1 MFRKILI
8 ANRGEIAVRIIR
20 AARELGI
27 ATVAVYSTA
36 DKEALHTLLA
46 DEAICIGPAKSTDS
60 YLNMNA
66 ILSAAVL
73 TESEAIHPGF
83 GFLSENSKFSTM
95 CEEVG
100 IKFIGPSGAVMDM
113 MGGKINARAQ
123 MIAAGVPV
131 IPGSDGEVH
140 TADEALEIAERIG
153 YPVMLKASAG
163 GGGKGIRKVETAED
177 LVPAFESA
185 SSEAKAAFGNGAMYL
200 ERVIYPA
207 RHIEVQILADQAGH
221 VIHLGERDCSLQ
233 RNNQKVLEESPSVAI
248 GKTLRDQI
256 GSAAVRAAAS
266 VGYENAGTI
275 EFLLDEASG
284 EFYFMEMNTRVQ
296 VEHPVTEF
304 VSGVD
309 IVKEQIRIAAG
320 QELSVSQE
328 DIVLKGHAI
337 ECRINAENPAFNFAP
352 SPGKITNL
360 YLPSGGVGLRVDSAV
375 YPGYTIPPYYDSMIA
390 KIIVH
395 GENRFD
401 ALMKMQR
408 ALYELEIEGVQT
420 NSQFQLDLISDSR
433 VIAGDYDTS
442 FLMEDFLPEY
452 QEKLKAEE

>member
-27 ATVAVYSTA
+27 DTVAVYSTA

-46 DEAICIGPAKSTDS
+46 DEAVCIGPAKSTDS

-66 ILSAAVL
+66 VLSAAVL
-73 TESEAIHPGF
+73 TGAEAIHPGF
-83 GFLSENSKFSTM
+83 GFLSENSKFATM

-100 IKFIGPSGAVMDM
+100 IKFIGPSGAVMDL
-113 MGGKINARAQ
+113 MGDKINARAQ
-123 MIAAGVPV
+123 MIKAKVPV

-140 TADEALEIAERIG
+140 TSEEALEVAEKIG

-163 GGGKGIRKVETAED
+163 GGGKGIRKVEKAED
-177 LVPAFESA
+177 LVAAFESA
-185 SSEAKAAFGNGAMYL
+185 SSEAKAAFGNGAMYM

-207 RHIEVQILADQAGH
+207 RHIEVQILADQQGH
-221 VIHLGERDCSLQ
+221 VVHLGERDCSLQ

-248 GKTLRDQI
+248 GRTLRQQI
-256 GSAAVRAAAS
+256 GEAAVRAAQS

-275 EFLLDEASG
+275 EFLLDEAKG

-304 VSGVD
+304 VTGVD
-309 IVKEQIRIAAG
+309 IVKEQIKIADG
-320 QELSVSQE
+320 QELSFSQE
-328 DIVLKGHAI
+328 DVEIRGHAI

-352 SPGKITNL
+352 SPGKISNL

-408 ALYELEIEGVQT
+408 ALYELEIDGVVT
-420 NSQFQLDLISDSR
+420 NSSFQLDLISDPN
-433 VIAGDYDTS
+433 VIAGDYDTA
-442 FLMEDFLPEY
+442 FLMEKFLPAY
-452 QEKLKAEE
+452 QEKK

>member
-27 ATVAVYSTA
+27 DTVAVYSTA

-46 DEAICIGPAKSTDS
+46 DEAVCIGPAKSTDS

-66 ILSAAVL
+66 VLSAAVL
-73 TESEAIHPGF
+73 TGAEAIHPGF
-83 GFLSENSKFSTM
+83 GFLSENSKFATM

-113 MGGKINARAQ
+113 MGDKINARAQ
-123 MIAAGVPV
+123 MIKAKVPV

-140 TADEALEIAERIG
+140 TSEEALEVAEKIG

-163 GGGKGIRKVETAED
+163 GGGKGIRKVEKAED
-177 LVPAFESA
+177 LVAAFESA
-185 SSEAKAAFGNGAMYL
+185 SSEAKAAFGNGAMYM

-207 RHIEVQILADQAGH
+207 RHIEVQILADQQGH
-221 VIHLGERDCSLQ
+221 VVHLGERDCSLQ

-248 GKTLRDQI
+248 GKTLRQQI
-256 GSAAVRAAAS
+256 GEAAVRAAQS

-275 EFLLDEASG
+275 EFLLDEAKG
-284 EFYFMEMNTRVQ
+284 EFYFMEMNTRVH

-304 VSGVD
+304 VTGVD
-309 IVKEQIRIAAG
+309 IVKEQIKIANG
-320 QELSVSQE
+320 QELYFSQDDVE
-328 DIVLKGHAI
+328 IRGHAI

-352 SPGKITNL
+352 SPGKISNV

-408 ALYELEIEGVQT
+408 ALYELEIDGVVT
-420 NSQFQLDLISDSR
+420 NSGFQLDLISDPN
-433 VIAGDYDTS
+433 VIAGDYDTA
-442 FLMEDFLPEY
+442 FLMEKFLPAY
-452 QEKLKAEE
+452 QEKQ